1 MVDAGE
7 VLVASGEDRV
17 VDEVQNGSGM
27 TPV

>member
-7 VLVASGEDRV
+7 VLVVPWDVGV

>member
-7 VLVASGEDRV
+7 VLVASSEDGV